1 MEANSHDNGRA
12 VPGPASQSNT
22 SRFARRKPAGGRE
35 IALFVL
41 HAVWEEGA
49 YASLALGRV
58 LRKAEGGGADRR
70 LATELVYGA
79 IKAKEGLDFLLRKL
93 TRKAPQRLEPVV
105 REILHLGLYQI
116 FYMDRIPPSAACN
129 ESVNLA
135 KKFTHRGA
143 DRFVN
148 AVLRNRIR
156 QRDALWQALQAD
168 RALRLCHP
176 RWLVERWTRE
186 FGPAEADALCR
197 WDNEPPVL
205 TLRIQPLVTERD
217 AFLQNLREMGGAGA
231 PSPWCPEGVVLEKMP
246 EGGLDALFRAFPS
259 VFYIQDEGSMLP
271 PRVLAPAPGD
281 TVLDLCAA
289 PGGKT
294 THLAALMENRGSVTA
309 CDVYEHKLLLLREN
323 AARLGLTIITAEHND
338 GTRFRPEWEGRFDK
352 VLADVPCSGLGVLR
366 RRVEARWI
374 KSKEDLAVFP
384 PLQEAILD
392 NAARYVKRGGFLVY
406 STCTLEAAEN
416 RERRMAFLASHPDWE
431 AAPFAHPRTGASVEE
446 LQLYPQRDGVD
457 GFYMT
462 RLRRK

>member
-1 MEANSHDNGRA
+1 MKVNRLESGRTVSGRSQPNS
-12 VPGPASQSNT
+12 
-22 SRFARRKPAGGRE
+22 SRFARRKPSGGRE
-35 IALFVL
+35 TALFVL

-58 LRKAEGGGADRR
+58 LRRAEGGGADRR

-79 IKAKEGLDFLLRKL
+79 VKAKEVLDFLLRTL
-93 TRKAPQRLEPVV
+93 TGKPAERLEPVV

-129 ESVNLA
+129 ESVKLA

-148 AVLRNRIR
+148 AVLRNSIR
-156 QRDALWQALQAD
+156 QREALWQSVQAD

-176 RWLVERWTRE
+176 RWLVDRWTRD
-186 FGPAEADALCR
+186 FGPAEAEELCR

-205 TLRIQPLVTERD
+205 TLRLNPLVTGRD
-217 AFLQNLREMGGAGA
+217 VFLQNLREMGGAGT
-231 PSPWCPEGVVLEKMP
+231 PSGWCPEGIILEKMP
-246 EGGLDALFRAFPS
+246 EGGLGALFQAFPS
-259 VFYIQDEGSMLP
+259 AFYIQDEGSMLP
-271 PRVLAPAPGD
+271 ARVLAPEQGD

-294 THLAALMENRGSVTA
+294 THLATLMKNKGSVTA
-309 CDVYEHKLLLLREN
+309 CDIYEHKLALIREN
-323 AARLGLTIITAEHND
+323 ADRLGLSIITTERND

-366 RRVEARWI
+366 RRVEARWA
-374 KSKEDLAVFP
+374 KTEEDLSFFP
-384 PLQEAILD
+384 PVQAAILD
-392 NAARYVKRGGFLVY
+392 NAARYVKPGGYLVY
-406 STCTLEAAEN
+406 STCTIEAAEN
-416 RERRMAFLASHPDWE
+416 QERRTAFLASHPGWE
-431 AAPFAHPRTGASVEE
+431 AAPFVHPRTGKTVEE

-457 GFYMT
+457 GFYVT
-462 RLRRK
+462 RLHRK